1 MPLCD
6 CMSSKKAKYQFS
18 CRVVHV
24 HDYCVCDHVR
34 SLSTAVHLARL
45 PLPRGRAPLLCALVP
60 NFTSCVIRR
69 DRLNGS
75 QFRSQSARVSSLGY
89 RSSRTA
95 AIRSVR
101 FHETVQN
108 VPQQRC
114 RYVSVQG
121 PAEGAGTCRHAR
133 NRAASKSGSLLDCAH
148 HGAPFCV
155 CGSTGLSHVDTSSP
169 GDTPGA
175 NLFQSLRCP

>member
-24 HDYCVCDHVR
+24 HDYCV
-34 SLSTAVHLARL
+34 
-45 PLPRGRAPLLCALVP
+45 
-60 NFTSCVIRR
+60 
-69 DRLNGS
+69 
-75 QFRSQSARVSSLGY
+75 
-89 RSSRTA
+89 
-95 AIRSVR
+95 SVR

-108 VPQQRC
+108 RSSQQRC